1 MGGRGG
7 RGGRGGKPV
16 SAARLLLQR
25 SAHEAGLDDSNL
37 RALHDITSTGL
48 YTDLQWHSSGRGLWV
63 PAEEPD
69 NIPTALPMAIS
80 EGSGA
85 GAIDVDGTE
94 GGADVKA
101 EPDTQQQQQKQAP
114 PAAAPPQIPETN
126 RTMTCITAPATTVLA
141 KTKRL
146 PTVTYMTN
154 KQRELIAK
162 WQASGHYVRPSQQV
176 DVIRYSTYY
185 KSNRIARSVVQA
197 VLNTMRANTT
207 TGTVGAAGAA
217 GVVVAGVANASA
229 AASNKLAMDE
239 QYIPSELIQSGT
251 TFGRLKKIH
260 GKKSERELER
270 LAQEESTNP
279 GIAAAAAAA
288 RAEEGGEGD
297 EFDDDVLEE
306 QAEEEDGEDYV
317 TNHYA
322 SDDDDGGGDD
332 DGGEPT
338 F

>member
-16 SAARLLLQR
+16 SNARLLLQR

-63 PAEEPD
+63 PEVEPE
-69 NIPTALPMAIS
+69 NIATANPMAI
-80 EGSGA
+80 EGSAAAEADGA
-85 GAIDVDGTE
+85 GATE
-94 GGADVKA
+94 GGDVKA
-101 EPDTQQQQQKQAP
+101 EPEAQQQQQQKQQQQQQQAP
-114 PAAAPPQIPETN
+114 PPQISETN

-176 DVIRYSTYY
+176 DVIRYGTYY
-185 KSNRIARSVVQA
+185 KSNRVARSVVQA
-197 VLNTMRANTT
+197 VLNTMRADTNTAGT
-207 TGTVGAAGAA
+207 VGTVGAGGSAGAA
-217 GVVVAGVANASA
+217 TSN
-229 AASNKLAMDE
+229 NKLATDE
-239 QYIPSELIQSGT
+239 QYIPAELIQSGT
-251 TFGRLKKIH
+251 TAGRLKSIP
-260 GKKSERELER
+260 GKKSARDLER
-270 LAQEESTNP
+270 LAAEESTNP
-279 GIAAAAAAA
+279 GIAAAA
-288 RAEEGGEGD
+288 RSEDGEGD
-297 EFDDDVLEE
+297 DFDNDVLEE
-306 QAEEEDGEDYV
+306 PAEEEDGEDYT

>member
-16 SAARLLLQR
+16 SNARLLLQR
-25 SAHEAGLDDSNL
+25 SAHEAGLDDTNL

-63 PAEEPD
+63 PADEPD
-69 NIPTALPMAIS
+69 NIPTALPMAI
-80 EGSGA
+80 EGSTDVEAGDGA
-85 GAIDVDGTE
+85 TE
-94 GGADVKA
+94 GGDVKA
-101 EPDTQQQQQKQAP
+101 EPDAQQQKQQQHP
-114 PAAAPPQIPETN
+114 PAPPQIPETN

-176 DVIRYSTYY
+176 DVIRYGTYY
-185 KSNRIARSVVQA
+185 KSNRVARSVVQA
-197 VLNTMRANTT
+197 VLILRAGTT
-207 TGTVGAAGAA
+207 AGTVGAAGSSTAA
-217 GVVVAGVANASA
+217 GAGTTGA
-229 AASNKLAMDE
+229 ATSNPNFNNKLAMDE

-251 TFGRLKKIH
+251 TVGRLKSIP
-260 GKKSERELER
+260 GKKSARDLER
-270 LAQEESTNP
+270 LAAEESTNP

-288 RAEEGGEGD
+288 RAEDGEGD
-297 EFDDDVLEE
+297 ESDNDVLEE
-306 QAEEEDGEDYV
+306 PAEEEDGEDYT